1 MKTKILILIILFI
14 SAINLFPQSIKND
27 SLKRKGLNNDS
38 LRRCYPYYRFI
49 DKNGDGINDNAKDI
63 DNDGIPDKLDPK
75 YPMRHRFKHRHGWGN
90 KDSLIDK
97 KENFNNKWQKR
108 GKNR

>member
-1 MKTKILILIILFI
+1 MKTKFIIIVILFVG
-14 SAINLFPQSIKND
+14 AFNLYPQSIKND
-27 SLKRKGLNNDS
+27 SLRGKKLINDS

-75 YPMRHRFKHRHGWGN
+75 YPKRLRYRHRHGWEKRDSLNKIDEFYN
-90 KDSLIDK
+90 KDGKI
-97 KENFNNKWQKR
+97 KR
-108 GKNR
+108 GKR